1 MGSGW
6 GAERTGSADAA
17 MKPIIMPKEV
27 TDKETPALRYGF
39 TWVNTHGVGTPEMP
53 WTTMKG
59 SGTGLDMSVYV
70 LDAYTSIRHV
80 MVAH

>member
-1 MGSGW
+1 
-6 GAERTGSADAA
+6 
-17 MKPIIMPKEV
+17 MKPIIMPKEMK
-27 TDKETPALRYGF
+27 DKEAPKLRYGF
-39 TWVNTHGVGTPEMP
+39 TWANTHGVGTPEMP